1 MTAASLASK
10 PLAGRVAL
18 VTGAGRGLG
27 RALATAFAADG
38 AALVLAARDRAQVA
52 AVAAE
57 LTHAGARA
65 LGVACDVRDALQVR
79 TLVETAVRECGGI
92 DILVNNA
99 GTFQIGA
106 IADTDEATWDAMLDT
121 NLKGAYLVT
130 HAALPHVVARR
141 GHVINMVSMAG
152 RAAYRLNGAYCASKW
167 GLLGF
172 TNVLREEMR
181 GSGVRVT
188 AVLPG
193 ATDTSIWDGV
203 PGDWDRSRMMRPE
216 AVARCIVDFCHLPPE
231 ASLDELVLSPTA
243 GKL

>member
-1 MTAASLASK
+1 MSTSPALQ

-18 VTGAGRGLG
+18 VTGASRGLG
-27 RALATAFAADG
+27 RALATAFANAG
-38 AALVLAARDRAQVA
+38 AAVVLAARDGASVVSAARALSGSGQ
-52 AVAAE
+52 
-57 LTHAGARA
+57 RA
-65 LGVACDVRDALQVR
+65 LGVACDVRDVAQVR
-79 TLVETAVRECGGI
+79 SMVDTAVRECGGI

-99 GTFQIGA
+99 GTFQVAA
-106 IADTDEATWDAMLDT
+106 IADTDETTWDAILGT

-130 HAALPHVVARR
+130 RAALPHVVARR
-141 GHVINMVSMAG
+141 GHVLNMVSVAG

-172 TNVLREEMR
+172 TNVLREELR
-181 GSGVRVT
+181 STGVRVT

-203 PGDWDRSRMMRPE
+203 PGNWDRSRMMRPE
-216 AVARCIVDFCHLPPE
+216 TVARCVVEACCLPPE
-231 ASLDELVLSPTA
+231 ASLDELVLAPTA